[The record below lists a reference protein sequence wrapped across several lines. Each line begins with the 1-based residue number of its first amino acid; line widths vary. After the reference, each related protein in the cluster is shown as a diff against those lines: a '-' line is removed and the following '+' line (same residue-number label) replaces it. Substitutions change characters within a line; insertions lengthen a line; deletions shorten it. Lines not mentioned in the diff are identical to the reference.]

1 MLFKH
6 VYSIKLLTRKSKNV
20 VLLDQEKP
28 VQLNLDVHSQNP
40 RTSSK
45 IFDEAATL
53 VTLNSSFQ
61 VKCS

>member
-40 RTSSK
+40 RTSTK
-45 IFDEAATL
+45 IFDEATTL
-53 VTLNSSFQ
+53 VMLNSSFQ